1 MQKDHEFCLRCG
13 RKLRNPQAREI
24 GYGAV
29 CLRKMR
35 TEKSHQLFD
44 ADGSEKREEGDLT

>member
-13 RKLRNPQAREI
+13 RKLRNPDARQV

-29 CLRKMR
+29 CLRKMKVER
-35 TEKSHQLFD
+35 SRQLFD
-44 ADGSEKREEGDLT
+44 ADGKEKEEGDLT